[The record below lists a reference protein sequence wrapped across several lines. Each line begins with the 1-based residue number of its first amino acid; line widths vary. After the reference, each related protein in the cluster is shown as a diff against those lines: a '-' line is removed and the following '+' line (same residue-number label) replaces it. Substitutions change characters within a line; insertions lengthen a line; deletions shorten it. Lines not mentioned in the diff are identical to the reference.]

1 MKILRILA
9 VVLLIVGGWLTSRDL
24 YLHAKAGLA
33 GVLIR
38 QAWEQSL
45 KTGRPQ
51 APWRWADTYPIAR
64 LRIPRLG
71 YDEFV
76 LEGATPRT
84 LAFGPARMQ
93 SSALMGKPGNL
104 ALAGHRTS
112 WFHRLENIKP
122 RDHIELEWFDRKGAV
137 HQRAYGVIAMQIV
150 EPDDTTLLA
159 PTPQDVLTLITCY
172 PFGPSPY
179 SPQRFIV
186 RAMPMDSIGT
196 AGSLSKK

>member
-1 MKILRILA
+1 VKTFRLFA
-9 VVLLIVGGWLTSRDL
+9 VVLLIAGGSFTCRDL
-24 YLHAKAGLA
+24 YLHAKARLA

-45 KTGRPQ
+45 KTGSPQ
-51 APWRWADTYPIAR
+51 APWAWADTHPVAR
-64 LRIPRLG
+64 LHIPRLG

-93 SSALMGKPGNL
+93 SGAAMGKPGNL
-104 ALAGHRTS
+104 VLAGHRTS
-112 WFHRLENIKP
+112 WFRGLENIAQSD
-122 RDHIELEWFDRKGAV
+122 RIELEWFDTHGALHLRTYEV
-137 HQRAYGVIAMQIV
+137 KAIWIVDPKDTAM
-150 EPDDTTLLA
+150 LA

-172 PFGPSPY
+172 PFGRSPY

-186 RAMPMDSIGT
+186 RAVPLGT
-196 AGSLSKK
+196 ARLSEHSV